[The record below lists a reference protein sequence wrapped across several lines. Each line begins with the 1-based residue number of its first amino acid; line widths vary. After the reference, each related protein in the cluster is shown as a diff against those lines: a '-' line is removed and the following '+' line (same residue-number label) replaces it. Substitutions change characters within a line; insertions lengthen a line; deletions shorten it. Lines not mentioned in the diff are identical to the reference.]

1 LEFAV
6 DRHLKKVAKSD
17 EFKQQ
22 VWHGIDFLTQHP
34 AEIKKY
40 GALALAVLVVS
51 GGAYFYIHHQAE
63 VREQALVQ
71 ALTVHDATVG
81 PNVQATNLHFA
92 TEDEKNKAMEK
103 AFREVATKYHGTQ
116 EGAIASM
123 NLGQELIDK
132 GDLVG
137 GEKEFKDIADNA
149 PSAYSSQAALALAQ
163 LYAIEGKTGDAE
175 KLLNNLIKNPTVTV
189 SKEEAQLALAKVK
202 AKTDPDA
209 ARKMLEGLRTERAA
223 ISKAALAALG
233 ELAAVNR

>member
-22 VWHGIDFLTQHP
+22 VWHGVDFLTEHP

-40 GALALAVLVVS
+40 GAIALAVLVVAAGS
-51 GGAYFYIHHQAE
+51 YFYIHHQAE
-63 VREQALVQ
+63 AREQALVQ

-81 PNVQATNLHFA
+81 PNVQATNLHFD
-92 TEDEKNKAMEK
+92 TEVEKNKAMEK

-123 NLGQELIDK
+123 NLGQEMIDK
-132 GDLVG
+132 GDLAG
-137 GEKEFKDIADNA
+137 GEKEFKDIVDNA
-149 PSAYSSQAALALAQ
+149 PPAYSPQAALALAQ
-163 LYAIEGKTGDAE
+163 LYAIEGKTGEAE
-175 KLLNNLIKNPTVTV
+175 KLLNDLIKNPTGTV

-233 ELAAVNR
+233 DLASVNR